1 MILLLCVNIVR
12 ENEMPVLFLIFI
24 GPPEGLYLNQILSW
38 LEWYLSQKNMLGYI
52 VICDWRNLRFTPSP
66 HITSVWCSKAPR
78 IFGSREST
86 DCAIK
91 RKSTG
96 YKFFQKVWKEK
107 SFPFFF
113 FRGYVLTNFILFFH
127 NTSLDNTNKIPSAG
141 PKGTNYRAE
150 RRR

>member
-1 MILLLCVNIVR
+1 MILLLCLNIVI
-12 ENEMPVLFLIFI
+12 ENEMPVLFFNLYW
-24 GPPEGLYLNQILSW
+24 PPEGLYLKQILSW

-52 VICDWRNLRFTPSP
+52 VICDWRNVRFTPSP

-78 IFGSREST
+78 ILGSREST

-96 YKFFQKVWKEK
+96 YKFFRKVWL
-107 SFPFFF
+107 FPFPFF